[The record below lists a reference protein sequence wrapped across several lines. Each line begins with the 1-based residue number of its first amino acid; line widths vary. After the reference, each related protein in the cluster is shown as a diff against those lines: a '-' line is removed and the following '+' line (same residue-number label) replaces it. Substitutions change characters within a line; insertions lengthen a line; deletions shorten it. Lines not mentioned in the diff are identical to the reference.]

1 MEPNTQVKSGNGP
14 SPENAVYV
22 KSYTNRWGQE
32 MRAEDYGLKAFVFY
46 PKRKKSSKTKRS

>member
-1 MEPNTQVKSGNGP
+1 MQPNTQVKSGNVP

-46 PKRKKSSKTKRS
+46 PKRKKSSKN